1 MKIQER
7 SYSSKIMR
15 PKPHLHIEGDGSLI
29 VIATSW
35 GQADHAR
42 LAAEEVSK
50 YVNAA
55 KADMEVTSHFEF
67 MTCLSDEANH
77 VRTGVL
83 IANESLYRGQNRRS
97 FTSGVEILALLHKGS
112 QVAWAQVGAPNLL
125 IQRKNQSLQGL
136 SLAQD
141 LSQEFPTAGDA
152 LPSLPSQ
159 LLGLDPT
166 CDVRCGH
173 TSVQEG
179 DHLVLLASA
188 LIAPSLW
195 TNGVQTLDLTTITN
209 RMIQESP
216 ASPFWLGLISA

>member
-42 LAAEEVSK
+42 IAAEEVSK

-67 MTCLSDEANH
+67 MTCLSDETNY

-83 IANESLYRGQNRRS
+83 VANEALYRGQNRRS
-97 FTSGVEILALLHKGS
+97 FASGVEILALLHKGS
-112 QVAWAQVGAPNLL
+112 QLAWAHVGAPSLL

-136 SLAQD
+136 SMAQD
-141 LSQEFPTAGDA
+141 LSQEFPTREEA
-152 LPSLPSQ
+152 LPCLPAQ
-159 LLGLDPT
+159 FLGLDPT
-166 CDVRCGH
+166 CDVHCGH
-173 TSVQEG
+173 TSLQEG
-179 DHLVLLASA
+179 DQLVLLASS
-188 LIAPSLW
+188 LVAPSLW
-195 TNGVQTLDLTTITN
+195 TSGGQSLDLTTITN
-209 RMIQESP
+209 RMIQEAP
-216 ASPFWLGLISA
+216 TSPFWLGLISA